1 MSEKEG
7 GEVRVVSGEV
17 IPRERYD
24 VQLPPNTPAGIPF
37 LAQAKYW
44 AARRALESYT
54 KALAAQTAAYR
65 ELEARERARQGFERS
80 LVQSE
85 HLDDLRRIEELKIV
99 EELAALV
106 EASAVR
112 EFRTRALKAQT
123 EAEAIKA
130 ERHLE
135 AIKNPPAPEPKDER
149 SAAELAGSDIAQMRR
164 DAEALKKT
172 LIECYGGEDKL
183 TEEDRELLAQVE
195 VAIRNK
201 IIERLENL

>member
-1 MSEKEG
+1 MAEKE
-7 GEVRVVSGEV
+7 EKLKVVSGEV
-17 IPRERYD
+17 LHRERSD

-54 KALAAQTAAYR
+54 KALGAQTAALR

-99 EELAALV
+99 EELGSLV
-106 EASAVR
+106 EASEVH
-112 EFRTRALKAQT
+112 EFRTRALKALT
-123 EAEAIKA
+123 EAEAIEA
-130 ERHLE
+130 ERRLE

-149 SAAELAGSDIAQMRR
+149 SATERAGSDIVRIR
-164 DAEALKKT
+164 SDAEALKKT
-172 LIECYGGEDKL
+172 LIECYGGEDTL
-183 TEEDRELLAQVE
+183 SEEDRGLLAQVD
-195 VAIRNK
+195 VATRNK
-201 IIERLENL
+201 IVERLENL

>member
-1 MSEKEG
+1 MPEKDSVPRTVT
-7 GEVRVVSGEV
+7 GEVL
-17 IPRERYD
+17 PPERRD

-54 KALAAQTAAYR
+54 KALGAQAAAYR

-99 EELAALV
+99 DELASLV
-106 EASAVR
+106 EASEVR
-112 EFRTRALKAQT
+112 EFRTRALKALT
-123 EAEAIKA
+123 EAEAIEA
-130 ERHLE
+130 ERRLE
-135 AIKNPPAPEPKDER
+135 AVKNPPEPEPKDER
-149 SAAELAGSDIAQMRR
+149 SAAERAGIDIAKMRK
-164 DAEALKKT
+164 DAEALKKA

-183 TEEDRELLAQVE
+183 TEEDRDLLSQVD

-201 IIERLENL
+201 VVERLENL

>member
-1 MSEKEG
+1 MPEKESETRTVT
-7 GEVRVVSGEV
+7 GEVL
-17 IPRERYD
+17 PAERRD

-54 KALAAQTAAYR
+54 KALGAQSAAYR

-99 EELAALV
+99 EELGTLI
-106 EASAVR
+106 EASEVR

-123 EAEAIKA
+123 EAEAIEA
-130 ERHLE
+130 ERHLD
-135 AIKNPPAPEPKDER
+135 AVKNPPAPQPKDDR
-149 SAAELAGSDIAQMRR
+149 SATERVGIAMAQFRTHT
-164 DAEALKKT
+164 EALKKT
-172 LIECYGGEDKL
+172 IIECYGGEDKL
-183 TEEDRELLAQVE
+183 TEEDRDLLAQVD
-195 VAIRNK
+195 VAFRNK
-201 IIERLENL
+201 ILDRLEDL

>member
-1 MSEKEG
+1 MPEKETEMRTVT
-7 GEVRVVSGEV
+7 GEVL
-17 IPRERYD
+17 PPERRD

-54 KALAAQTAAYR
+54 KALGAQAAAYR

-99 EELAALV
+99 EELASLV
-106 EASAVR
+106 EASGIR
-112 EFRTRALKAQT
+112 EFRTRSLKAQT
-123 EAEAIKA
+123 EAEAIEA
-130 ERHLE
+130 ERRLE
-135 AIKNPPAPEPKDER
+135 TVKNPPAPEPKDER
-149 SAAELAGSDIAQMRR
+149 SAAERAGIDIAKMRK
-164 DAEALKKT
+164 DAEALKNA

-183 TEEDRELLAQVE
+183 TEEDRDLLAQVD

-201 IIERLENL
+201 IVERLENL

>member
-1 MSEKEG
+1 MPEEN
-7 GEVRVVSGEV
+7 EPRTVTGEV
-17 IPRERYD
+17 IPAERRD

-65 ELEARERARQGFERS
+65 ELEARERARLGFERS
-80 LVQSE
+80 LVQAE
-85 HLDDLRRIEELKIV
+85 HLGDLRRIEELKIV
-99 EELAALV
+99 EELASLV
-106 EASAVR
+106 EASEVR

-123 EAEAIKA
+123 EAEAIEA
-130 ERHLE
+130 ERRLE
-135 AIKNPPAPEPKDER
+135 AVKNPTVPEPKNER
-149 SAAELAGSDIAQMRR
+149 SAAERAGIDIVQMRT

-183 TEEDRELLAQVE
+183 TEEDRDLLSQVD

-201 IIERLENL
+201 IVERLENV

>member
-1 MSEKEG
+1 MSEKES
-7 GEVRVVSGEV
+7 EPRVVTGEIV
-17 IPRERYD
+17 PRERSD

-54 KALAAQTAAYR
+54 KALAAQTGAFR
-65 ELEARERARQGFERS
+65 ELEARERALQGFERS

-99 EELAALV
+99 EELGSLV

-112 EFRTRALKAQT
+112 EFRTRALRALT
-123 EAEAIKA
+123 EAEAIEA
-130 ERHLE
+130 ERRLE
-135 AIKNPPAPEPKDER
+135 AIKNPSVPESKNER
-149 SAAELAGSDIAQMRR
+149 SAAERASIDIVQMRS

-172 LIECYGGEDKL
+172 LIESYGGEEKL
-183 TEEDRELLAQVE
+183 TEEDRDLLAQVD
-195 VAIRNK
+195 VAVRNK
-201 IIERLENL
+201 VVERLENL

>member
-1 MSEKEG
+1 MPDKKSVTRTVT
-7 GEVRVVSGEV
+7 GEVL
-17 IPRERYD
+17 PPERRD

-54 KALAAQTAAYR
+54 KALGAQAAAYR

-99 EELAALV
+99 DELASLV
-106 EASAVR
+106 ESSEVR
-112 EFRTRALKAQT
+112 EYRTRALKAQT
-123 EAEAIKA
+123 EAEAIEA
-130 ERHLE
+130 ERRLD
-135 AIKNPPAPEPKDER
+135 AVKNPPAPEPKNER
-149 SAAELAGSDIAQMRR
+149 SAAERAGIDIAQMRT

-183 TEEDRELLAQVE
+183 TAEDRDLLGQVD

-201 IIERLENL
+201 IVGRLENL

>member
-1 MSEKEG
+1 MPEEQSEA
-7 GEVRVVSGEV
+7 RVVTGEV
-17 IPRERYD
+17 IPAERRD

-54 KALAAQTAAYR
+54 KALAAQTGALQG
-65 ELEARERARQGFERS
+65 LEARERALHGYERS

-99 EELAALV
+99 EELASLV
-106 EASAVR
+106 EASELR
-112 EFRTRALKAQT
+112 GFRTRALKAQAEVEAM
-123 EAEAIKA
+123 EAE
-130 ERHLE
+130 RRLE
-135 AIKNPPAPEPKDER
+135 SVKNPPVPEAKNER
-149 SAAELAGSDIAQMRR
+149 SAAERAGNDIVHMRT

-172 LIECYGGEDKL
+172 LIECYGGEDRL
-183 TEEDRELLAQVE
+183 TEEDRDLLSQVD

-201 IIERLENL
+201 IVERLENL